1 MFTPETARSVMYP
14 VLLTLGG
21 SALLASIAF
30 FAKKYFIG
38 RGGIGRSERW
48 EVDSGGGGGGGRQ
61 VRVKT
66 SSIRSTSKTLDSFFQ
81 LTSRTSHAFQSAHG
95 NPRGPRVMESELKA
109 YKNRAFSETGLG
121 GTGSTTLSSSSSF
134 R

>member
-48 EVDSGGGGGGGRQ
+48 EVDSGGGTGGSGGRQ
-61 VRVKT
+61 VRVSEHFKT
-66 SSIRSTSKTLDSFFQ
+66 SSIRSTSKLFGFF
-81 LTSRTSHAFQSAHG
+81 LPTNIT
-95 NPRGPRVMESELKA
+95 N
-109 YKNRAFSETGLG
+109 
-121 GTGSTTLSSSSSF
+121 LSCVPECPWQP
-134 R
+134 